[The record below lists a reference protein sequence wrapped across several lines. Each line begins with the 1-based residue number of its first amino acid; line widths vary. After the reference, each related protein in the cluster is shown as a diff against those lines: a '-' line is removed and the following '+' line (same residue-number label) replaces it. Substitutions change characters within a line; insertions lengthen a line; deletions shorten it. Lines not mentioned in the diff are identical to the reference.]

1 VNVIDLMKKKKVC
14 PNGHSFY
21 KSTDCPTCPACE
33 AERKPS
39 KGFLSLLSAP
49 ARRALEHAGIDSLAK
64 LASYSE
70 KDILALHGMGKAS
83 MPLLRKALA
92 EAGLAFKS

>member
-1 VNVIDLMKKKKVC
+1 MRHLKTC
-14 PNGHSFY
+14 PNGHRYHKIS
-21 KSTDCPTCPACE
+21 DCPVCE
-33 AERKPS
+33 AKRAPS
-39 KGFLSLLSAP
+39 TGFTSLLSAP